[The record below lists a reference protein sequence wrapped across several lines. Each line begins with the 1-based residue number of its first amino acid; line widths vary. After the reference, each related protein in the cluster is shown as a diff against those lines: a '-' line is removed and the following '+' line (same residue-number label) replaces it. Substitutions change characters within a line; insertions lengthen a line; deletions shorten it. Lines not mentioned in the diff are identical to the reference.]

1 MIMQKHLSRMTL
13 REKLAQRV
21 FIDFRFD
28 DADYE
33 RTIRLVKKEGVGGLC
48 LFGGSVFDVPGLVN
62 SLQRVAKFPLL
73 VASDY
78 ENGAG
83 HHVAGATLFPPNM
96 ALGAADSEELAQLKG
111 RHTGLEARALG
122 VRWVLGPVLD
132 VNTNPLNPV
141 INTRSFGD
149 DPARVTRLARAFL
162 KGLHSVGTIGCA
174 KHFPG
179 HGGAAADSHLEL
191 PVLEQ
196 APDLRPYAELAGEAD
211 AVMTGH
217 LLVKSVDAESPA
229 SLSSAVTGGLLRG
242 ELKFDGL
249 VITDALVMGGVTKH
263 CGEAEAVKRAA
274 AAGAD
279 VLLYPGDPD
288 LAIHALEEAVK
299 EGRVT
304 EASVDHAVERILSV
318 KDRLGLFA
326 ERLTDVASVELT
338 VGGMAPRAAAQR
350 IAEASMTLV
359 RGSGRVE
366 GSAALLKI
374 QDDGSK
380 GDLSVF
386 EAELG
391 KRVTL
396 SDDAATCVIA
406 VFFRPRA
413 FSGRTGL
420 EEAQVAR
427 IREAQKRYKDVILV
441 AFGSPYVLRQAPD
454 LAGFVCAWGE
464 DLFSQRA
471 AAKALT
477 GAIEYKGRLPVDLG
491 VGP

>member
-1 MIMQKHLSRMTL
+1 MQKHLARMTL
-13 REKLAQRV
+13 REKVAQMV

-28 DADYE
+28 EADYE
-33 RTIRLVKKEGVGGLC
+33 RTVRLVKKEGVGGVC

-73 VASDY
+73 VAADY

-83 HHVAGATLFPPNM
+83 HHVAGATVFPTNM
-96 ALGAADSEELAQLKG
+96 AVGATGSEELAQLKG

-122 VRWVLGPVLD
+122 VRWVLAPVVD
-132 VNTNPLNPV
+132 VNSNPLNPV

-149 DPARVTRLARAFL
+149 DPAIVAGLSRAFF
-162 KGLHSVGTIGCA
+162 KGLHSVGTLGCA

-179 HGGAAADSHLEL
+179 HGGVAADSHLEL
-191 PVLEQ
+191 PGIEET
-196 APDLRPYAELAGEAD
+196 PDLRPFAELAGEAD

-217 LLVKSVDAESPA
+217 LRVKSVDAESPA
-229 SLSSAVTGGLLRG
+229 SLSRAVTHGLLRG

-249 VITDALVMGGVTKH
+249 VTTDALMMGGVTKF
-263 CGEAEAVKRAA
+263 CAEGDAVRRAA
-274 AAGAD
+274 QAGAD

-299 EGRVT
+299 GGQLA
-304 EASVDHAVERILSV
+304 EAAVDRAVERILAA

-350 IAEASMTLV
+350 IAEAAVTLV
-359 RGSGRVE
+359 RGSGRIGE
-366 GSAALLKI
+366 RTAFFKL
-374 QDDGSK
+374 QDDGAG
-380 GDLSVF
+380 GDLTVF
-386 EAELG
+386 ETELA
-391 KRVTL
+391 KRATL
-396 SDDAATCVIA
+396 SDDAGTCVIA
-406 VFFRPRA
+406 VYFRPRA
-413 FSGRTGL
+413 YAGKTGL
-420 EEAQVAR
+420 EEAQVER
-427 IREAQKRYKDVILV
+427 IREAQKRYKDVV
-441 AFGSPYVLRQAPD
+441 VVSFGSPYVLRQFPD
-454 LAGFVCAWGE
+454 VGGFVCAYGE

-477 GAIEYKGRLPVDLG
+477 GSIEYKGRLPVRLEA
-491 VGP
+491 GP